1 MPTVRFPTSTPCL
14 LPPHFTFSAACIQS
28 WDMVSPD
35 FPAFISQLTLTP
47 LPGVVGRGWLPEVG
61 LPLVGPGIC
70 SSELSPVSVLQMGQQ
85 GNRGLGH
92 SAAAR
97 LPLGSVSTS
106 PLWGHRLPYAASGLQ
121 NVTALA
127 SRHLRAW
134 RLPGTRGPSPLPALP
149 FPLEFTDRD
158 WMEPAG
164 YEPGGASLGSG
175 VPEMSAH
182 FWAGSLAQEVTY
194 MCVCDVSL
202 GVHPGSWT

>member
-1 MPTVRFPTSTPCL
+1 MWRALCDYVLRGRSKKAL
-14 LPPHFTFSAACIQS
+14 A
-28 WDMVSPD
+28 WRV
-35 FPAFISQLTLTP
+35 PAFTGHASAFSSGK
-47 LPGVVGRGWLPEVG
+47 LP
-61 LPLVGPGIC
+61 
-70 SSELSPVSVLQMGQQ
+70 

>member
-85 GNRGLGH
+85 GNRAGHGRNSCREERGGSQVPAGLLRRT
-92 SAAAR
+92 SWEP
-97 LPLGSVSTS
+97 LPLLGPSQARTMGRATPVLHGTHPTRLDRHLFSWTRPDIS
-106 PLWGHRLPYAASGLQ
+106 PLLNTLNHP
-121 NVTALA
+121 VT
-127 SRHLRAW
+127 SYHLE
-134 RLPGTRGPSPLPALP
+134 P
-149 FPLEFTDRD
+149 EKTDLKPKPTTTTTPD
-158 WMEPAG
+158 QIGE
-164 YEPGGASLGSG
+164 
-175 VPEMSAH
+175 
-182 FWAGSLAQEVTY
+182 
-194 MCVCDVSL
+194 
-202 GVHPGSWT
+202 